1 MTTLDRADLLA
12 ICARCGGAELYSG
25 NDGSIVRLENELHT
39 DITDGTRLCA
49 LLDELNIRSAEICT
63 VKSRDAADAL
73 KKRFGFRGEQP
84 CSQWVYTAKEP
95 PRQIQ
100 GVDIRILRAEDIELA
115 ASHYHNEVEYFRYCV
130 EHECIWGLYEGESL
144 AGFIGLH
151 EQGSMGMLEIL
162 PAFRRRGYGYALEA
176 RLIALHL
183 ERGWLPYCHVV
194 EGNNA
199 SLALQAKLGLQCAET
214 PTIWVY

>member
-1 MTTLDRADLLA
+1 MTILDRADLMA
-12 ICARCGGAELYSG
+12 ICTRCGGTELYSG
-25 NDGSIVRLENELHT
+25 SEGTVVRMGNELHT
-39 DITDGTRLCA
+39 DILDGTRLSA
-49 LLDELNIRSAEICT
+49 VLDALNIHEADVCT
-63 VKSRDAADAL
+63 AKSREAADVL
-73 KKRFGFRGEQP
+73 KARFGFRGEQP

-95 PRQIQ
+95 PRQAE
-100 GVDIRILRAEDIELA
+100 GVDIRLLRMQDVELA

-130 EHECIWGLYEGESL
+130 EHECIWGLYESEKL

-162 PAFRRRGYGYALEA
+162 PEFRRKGYGYALEA
-176 RLIALHL
+176 YLLTVHL
-183 ERGWLPYCHVV
+183 QRGWLPYCHVV

-199 SLALQAKLGLQCAET
+199 SLGLQAKLGLQCAET